1 MRRAAAFLLALAAV
15 PAAAGQRSHSFQ
27 VGAVV
32 VRSARLRVEPR
43 RVQLSARDPVAVMVG
58 AGPVQVTARD
68 VRLPPGTL
76 RVTVLY

>member
-1 MRRAAAFLLALAAV
+1 MRRAATFLLALAAV
-15 PAAAGQRSHSFQ
+15 PAAGGQRSHSFQ

-32 VRSARLRVEPR
+32 MRSARLRVEAR
-43 RVQLSARDPVAVMVG
+43 RVQVSARDPVAVMVG
-58 AGPVQVTARD
+58 AAPLQVAASD

>member
-15 PAAAGQRSHSFQ
+15 PAAAGQRSHAFQ

-58 AGPVQVTARD
+58 AAALQLAARD
-68 VRLPPGTL
+68 VPLPPGTL